1 MRWGLITAS
10 IFVLASVAA
19 RERTQEGTPEEAL
32 ETIEWPAPPE
42 CVEQRS
48 KHFWWVDTCVF
59 KRRRDAVV
67 ALDADAGEALSPGI
81 YSVSTGYTGLDLALD
96 RDGWVG
102 YRESADVGVDLGVEG
117 HYAVRDGRLII
128 NLDDTDR
135 SPNTPAQQTFVI
147 VRWDDRV
154 ALVPE
159 GAMAFIANEL
169 NNGFDSFTASFI
181 WNDTAL
187 QRARDRGRPPCGLPV
202 VEGEWRRRLHAVPVA
217 ATIVAA
223 RPDAAV
229 ASKDSPENENLHH
242 FRIDIDA
249 GSDAGLFEGMFL
261 DDLGATRPHVRLRAI
276 VDRVDA
282 KKASAKLNVVREKT
296 TVSLDDVAI
305 GAGIRLYSGPPWQP
319 RACAEPASAGDG
331 AGHRPAKP

>member
-1 MRWGLITAS
+1 MGWGLITAS

-19 RERTQEGTPEEAL
+19 RENTQAGTPEEAL

-48 KHFWWVDTCVF
+48 KHFWWVDTCAF
-59 KRRRDAVV
+59 KRRRDAVA

-81 YSVSTGYTGLDLALD
+81 YSVSTGYTGLDIALD
-96 RDGWVG
+96 RDGWLG
-102 YRESADVGVDLGVEG
+102 YKESADAGVALGVEG
-117 HYAVRDGRLII
+117 RYSVRDGRLIV

-135 SPNTPAQQTFVI
+135 PPNTPAQQAFVI

-159 GAMAFIANEL
+159 GSMAFIVNEL
-169 NNGFDSFTASFI
+169 NTRFDSFTASFM

-187 QRARDRGRPPCGLPV
+187 QRPRDRGRPPCGLPV
-202 VEGEWRRRLHAVPVA
+202 VEGEWRRRMHAVPVA

-223 RPDAAV
+223 RPDVAA
-229 ASKDSPENENLHH
+229 ATKYSPEDANLHH
-242 FRIDIDA
+242 YRIDIDA

-261 DDLGATRPHVRLRAI
+261 DDLGATSPHVWLRAI

-296 TVSLDDVAI
+296 TVSLDDVPI
-305 GAGIRLYSGPPWQP
+305 GAGIRLYSGPRWQP
-319 RACAEPASAGDG
+319 RACAAPVSAGDG
-331 AGHRPAKP
+331 AGHLPAKP

>member
-1 MRWGLITAS
+1 M
-10 IFVLASVAA
+10 
-19 RERTQEGTPEEAL
+19 
-32 ETIEWPAPPE
+32 
-42 CVEQRS
+42 
-48 KHFWWVDTCVF
+48 
-59 KRRRDAVV
+59 
-67 ALDADAGEALSPGI
+67 
-81 YSVSTGYTGLDLALD
+81 
-96 RDGWVG
+96 
-102 YRESADVGVDLGVEG
+102 
-117 HYAVRDGRLII
+117 
-128 NLDDTDR
+128 
-135 SPNTPAQQTFVI
+135 
-147 VRWDDRV
+147 
-154 ALVPE
+154 
-159 GAMAFIANEL
+159 
-169 NNGFDSFTASFI
+169 
-181 WNDTAL
+181 
-187 QRARDRGRPPCGLPV
+187 
-202 VEGEWRRRLHAVPVA
+202 PVA

>member
-1 MRWGLITAS
+1 MITAS

-19 RERTQEGTPEEAL
+19 RENTQASTLEEAL

-48 KHFWWVDTCVF
+48 KHFWWVDTCAF
-59 KRRRDAVV
+59 KRRRDSVA

-81 YSVSTGYTGLDLALD
+81 YSVSTGYTGLDIALD

-102 YRESADVGVDLGVEG
+102 YKESADAGVALGVEG
-117 HYAVRDGRLII
+117 RYAVRDGRLIV

-135 SPNTPAQQTFVI
+135 PPNTPAQQAFVI

-159 GAMAFIANEL
+159 GSMAFIVNEL
-169 NNGFDSFTASFI
+169 NTRFDSFTASFM

-187 QRARDRGRPPCGLPV
+187 QRPRDRGRPPCGLPV
-202 VEGEWRRRLHAVPVA
+202 VEGEWRRRMHAVPVA

-223 RPDAAV
+223 RPDVAA
-229 ASKDSPENENLHH
+229 ATKYSPEDANLHH
-242 FRIDIDA
+242 YRIDIDA

-261 DDLGATRPHVRLRAI
+261 DDLGATSPHVWLRAI

-282 KKASAKLNVVREKT
+282 KKASAKLNVVRKKT
-296 TVSLDDVAI
+296 TVSLDDVPI
-305 GAGIRLYSGPPWQP
+305 GAGIRLYSGPRWQP
-319 RACAEPASAGDG
+319 RACAAPASAGDG
-331 AGHRPAKP
+331 AGHLPAKP